1 MECHLYDPREYCLWN
16 NRKEWHSDGSGD
28 DTVMRA
34 GTWATVMRAG
44 MAQWWK
50 HRPLHYWWE
59 QGWQS
64 NRSRDG
70 TMMRAGMAQWWE
82 KGWHSDECRDGTV
95 MRAGT
100 MANPCNPA
108 MSPHAEKG
116 SRSQSHWINGGK
128 SGKGVGKTTW
138 MMNCQSKPCCKLMLK
153 ARARMPQSE
162 STWNSDMCAYAKTA
176 EYYWSS

>member
-70 TMMRAGMAQWWE
+70 TMMRAGMARWWE

-95 MRAGT
+95 VRAGS

>member
-28 DTVMRA
+28 DTMMRA

-70 TMMRAGMAQWWE
+70 TMMRAGMARWWE

-95 MRAGT
+95 VRAGT

-128 SGKGVGKTTW
+128 SGKGVAVSPNHVASSCSKHVQECLNQRAHGILTCAHMQRPLNTTDPLS
-138 MMNCQSKPCCKLMLK
+138 CQLC
-153 ARARMPQSE
+153 
-162 STWNSDMCAYAKTA
+162 
-176 EYYWSS
+176 